1 MDLKFRCSCPVTS
14 ALDVLGDRWSL
25 VIVKL
30 MLLDGSKTF
39 KDFSASEEAIATNI
53 LSSRLKMLEE
63 LHLISKE
70 KLPHNKK
77 TNIYRLTEK
86 GLGLTPVIVDLI
98 LWSDTYL
105 REYHPEMDA
114 NETLDAIKNDRE
126 GAIQNLQ
133 QNYRENIGVAPKK
146 N

>member
-39 KDFSASEEAIATNI
+39 KDFTASEEAIATNI

-126 GAIQNLQ
+126 GAIDSLQ
-133 QNYRENIGVAPKK
+133 QNYRENIGVALKK

>member
-1 MDLKFRCSCPVTS
+1 MALKFRCSCPVTS